1 MRYGSLIVSAAVLL
15 GLAACKGNESGM
27 NDDLAKDLN
36 AAKSADPLALAPHA
50 GVQTVVSAEEL
61 SPQGRAQLRASRKS
75 THLVARR
82 HAPEQAP
89 VQAEES
95 NAVAT
100 AVSAPLPPPTSTE
113 VVAASPTVVVQTPA
127 VINAQPKPAGPE
139 TTERDNGAGNG
150 GGGGFGAI
158 IGAIGGAILR
168 GGVVDGDHCDP
179 RGRHG
184 IMINQRGP
192 VLRGSY

>member
-1 MRYGSLIVSAAVLL
+1 MRYGSLVVSAAVLL
-15 GLAACKGNESGM
+15 GLAACTGNESGM

-50 GVQTVVSAEEL
+50 GVQTIVSAEEL
-61 SPQGRAQLRASRKS
+61 SPQGRAQLRASRQS

-89 VQAEES
+89 VEAEE
-95 NAVAT
+95 ATTVAT
-100 AVSAPLPPPTSTE
+100 TVDAPLPPPTSTE
-113 VVAASPTVVVQTPA
+113 VVAATPAVVVQTPA

-139 TTERDNGAGNG
+139 TTERDNGGNG
-150 GGGGFGAI
+150 GGGIGGI
-158 IGAIGGAILR
+158 LGAIGTAILR

-192 VLRGSY
+192 ILRGSY